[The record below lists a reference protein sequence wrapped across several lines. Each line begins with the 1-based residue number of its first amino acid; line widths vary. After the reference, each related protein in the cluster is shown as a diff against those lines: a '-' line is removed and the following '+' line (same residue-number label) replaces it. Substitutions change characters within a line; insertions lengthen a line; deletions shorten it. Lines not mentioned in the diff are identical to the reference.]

1 MEKNLMSPRGRSWD
15 TVAVCFSGEVRKG
28 YLKKKKSQQWR
39 PLKGS
44 VPYKAKGLDKYL
56 AQKSRH

>member
-1 MEKNLMSPRGRSWD
+1 MEEKKKNFMSPRGRSWE

-28 YLKKKKSQQWR
+28 YKKSQQWR
-39 PLKGS
+39 PLKGNI
-44 VPYKAKGLDKYL
+44 PYKAKGLDKYS